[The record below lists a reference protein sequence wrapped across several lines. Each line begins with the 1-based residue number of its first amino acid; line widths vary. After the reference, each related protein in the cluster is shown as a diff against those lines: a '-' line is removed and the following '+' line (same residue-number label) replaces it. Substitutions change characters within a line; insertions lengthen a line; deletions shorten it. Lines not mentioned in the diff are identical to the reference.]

1 MPEEKDGMDRSV
13 REGTGVMTSAGG
25 SWLSRLGW
33 MVGIWTAS
41 VAALG
46 VAAWLMRLAMGAAGM
61 HS

>member
-1 MPEEKDGMDRSV
+1 MPEDTDGMGRGV
-13 REGTGVMTSAGG
+13 REGAGVMTGSGG
-25 SWLSRLGW
+25 TWLSRLGW